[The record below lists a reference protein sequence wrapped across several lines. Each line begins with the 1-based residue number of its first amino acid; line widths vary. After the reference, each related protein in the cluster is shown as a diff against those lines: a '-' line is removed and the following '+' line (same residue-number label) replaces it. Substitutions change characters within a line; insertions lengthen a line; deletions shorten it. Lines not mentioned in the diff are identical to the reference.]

1 MKKCWC
7 CGELVQE
14 NKGAKFLWVNL
25 EGPTITNGWE
35 WICYI
40 CVPKECRAETVEKSV
55 V

>member
-7 CGELVQE
+7 CGELIQE
-14 NKGAKFLWVNL
+14 NKGTMFLWTNF
-25 EGPTITNGWE
+25 EDPTIPEVEE
-35 WICYI
+35 WVCFI